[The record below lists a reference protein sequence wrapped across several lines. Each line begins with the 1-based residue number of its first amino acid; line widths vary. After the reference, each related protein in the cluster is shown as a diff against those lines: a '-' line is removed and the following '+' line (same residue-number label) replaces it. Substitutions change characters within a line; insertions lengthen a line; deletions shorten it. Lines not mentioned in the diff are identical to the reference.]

1 MSNYFKLYGRV
12 DNKASIFKPFPGAG
26 DESVFGFNYMT
37 RKIKVPNHLLTELT
51 STTSANFD
59 ELLILA
65 EINND
70 CDSVLAWAELIFDTT
85 LSTSKTDSL
94 KLENKRVAEKI
105 KNNIKDAKKY
115 TPVPENLII
124 PKMTWQLML
133 SGLEFGI
140 YPMLLGPKGNGKTTT
155 AYETAN
161 ALGYKF
167 FKLDCGTLFKPKTT
181 LIGQTQAASGNTFL
195 VKSEFLA
202 HFSSDEKTL
211 IFLDEIS
218 RIPSQASNYMMTILD
233 ANNPHIYVDEEAKTY
248 IKGKNVIFMAAGNF
262 GPEYTDARVLDG
274 ALDDR
279 FLKYYLEYLE
289 EEDELH
295 LIKKKLSIHPEGK
308 KISEDSLRR
317 LIQIANQI
325 RTGVK
330 EQDLLTNIST
340 RKLIQFCY
348 FFLHGFTSM
357 DIIDNLM
364 RNLFKHSESE
374 LEYFDNIINATV

>member
-1 MSNYFKLYGRV
+1 MSNHFKLYGRV

-37 RKIKVPNHLLTELT
+37 RKISVPSHLLTELT
-51 STTSANFD
+51 STTSAAVD

-85 LSTSKTDSL
+85 LSTSKTESL

-105 KNNIKDAKKY
+105 KNNIHGVKKY
-115 TPVPENLII
+115 ITTPENLII
-124 PKMTWQLML
+124 PKTTWQLML

-181 LIGQTQAASGNTFL
+181 LIGQTQASSGNTFL
-195 VKSEFLA
+195 VKSEFLT
-202 HFSSDEKTL
+202 HYTSNEKTL

-233 ANNPHIYVDEEAKTY
+233 ANNPHVYVDEEAKTY
-248 IKGKNVIFMAAGNF
+248 EKGKDVIFMAAGNF

-274 ALDDR
+274 ALEDR
-279 FLKYYLEYLE
+279 FLKYYLEYLDE
-289 EEDELH
+289 ENELQ

-308 KISEDSLRR
+308 KISEDSLRK
-317 LIQIANQI
+317 LIQIAA
-325 RTGVK
+325 RVREGVK
-330 EQDLLTNIST
+330 NQDLMTNIST
-340 RKLIQFCY
+340 RKLIQFSY
-348 FFLHGFTSM
+348 FLIHGFTSM
-357 DIIDNLM
+357 EVVSHLM

-374 LEYFDNIINATV
+374 LEYFDNIISVV